1 MTAQRKHR
9 LTLCL
14 LAVVSAAVMPRAA
27 SGVDFSF
34 KLSGSYS
41 YLKLDAVNQAIQ
53 GWSDYKRKEAAVTPG
68 WNLESGG
75 VKQLRGAVG
84 LEGELVAAVLSRLA
98 LGVSYGYVYGELSE
112 EDTSLYIKKGIN
124 IQISA
129 YPAKVTAYP
138 LVLSAYYFQPVGKKI
153 QLYLRA
159 GGGRLRARYVN
170 REAQKLTTSVTYT
183 YPAFQI
189 ATGRGTISQGGLG
202 IKYAL
207 NDGLE
212 FFLEAGYRRAE
223 ATGFDGENREGVKG
237 KLYAY
242 EEYRSEFDYWQPQ
255 MKILPAPPAGDA
267 IRLPSEAVIDFSGA
281 AVHLGVF
288 IKF

>member
-1 MTAQRKHR
+1 MAALRRHR

-14 LAVVSAAVMPRAA
+14 LVVVSASGIPRTA
-27 SGVDFSF
+27 SGIDFSF
-34 KLSGSYS
+34 KLSGNYS
-41 YLKLDAVNQAIQ
+41 YLKLDAINRAVQ
-53 GWSDYKRKEAAVTPG
+53 GWSDYKIKEAAVTPG
-68 WNLESGG
+68 WNLESGRVG
-75 VKQLRGAVG
+75 KLHGAAG
-84 LEGELVAAVLSRLA
+84 LEGEILAAVISRLA
-98 LGVSYGYVYGELSE
+98 LGVSYGYIYGELGE
-112 EDTSLYIKKGIN
+112 EATSLYIKKGVN

-129 YPAKVTAYP
+129 HPAKVTAYP
-138 LVLSAYYFQPVGKKI
+138 LVLSVYYFHPVGKKI

-159 GGGRLRARYVN
+159 GRGRLRARYVD

-189 ATGRGTISQGGLG
+189 ATGRGAVSQGGMG

-207 NDGLE
+207 NDSLG

-223 ATGFDGENREGVKG
+223 ATGFDGENRAGEKG
-237 KLYAY
+237 KLYSY

-281 AVHLGVF
+281 AAYLGVF
-288 IKF
+288 IRF